1 MESKVG
7 FFFVAQVSPRKS
19 LAQKTPKA
27 GNESNLLT
35 IYFPKIVVVLGGICL
50 AAPVVS

>member
-27 GNESNLLT
+27 GDLFGSSA
-35 IYFPKIVVVLGGICL
+35 KRLGTRWVINN
-50 AAPVVS
+50 VIK